1 MFHIVFLFLLLCSL
15 TLTSYVSEAAQMLQN
30 ICPLVIILYCWSVA
44 IRHKYDKLQL
54 RFYFLFSSRNL
65 CTVKRPKF
73 GIVPYVRHPL
83 YELLKNHIFAWAEV
97 SDLVQRGEKL
107 YIFFCTNKKINIWGS
122 PCTIYDLQQLGPCMS
137 KLGNQKCE
145 SVLFFLH
152 EGYIFW
158 GVFRV
163 KKLCIKSAW

>member
-1 MFHIVFLFLLLCSL
+1 MYFCKCVLELNFATINAWKSQIVKIVEP
-15 TLTSYVSEAAQMLQN
+15 Y
-30 ICPLVIILYCWSVA
+30 Y
-44 IRHKYDKLQL
+44 
-54 RFYFLFSSRNL
+54 
-65 CTVKRPKF
+65 TVKRPKF
-73 GIVPYVRHPL
+73 GIGPYVRHPL

-122 PCTIYDLQQLGPCMS
+122 PYTIYDLQQLGPCMS
-137 KLGNQKCE
+137 KLGYEKCE

-163 KKLCIKSAW
+163 KKLCLKSA

>member
-1 MFHIVFLFLLLCSL
+1 MAEVIEYTVTYSKRMITSVRSDCESILLTECKFKEQYS
-15 TLTSYVSEAAQMLQN
+15 
-30 ICPLVIILYCWSVA
+30 
-44 IRHKYDKLQL
+44 
-54 RFYFLFSSRNL
+54 
-65 CTVKRPKF
+65 TVKRPKF
-73 GIVPYVRHPL
+73 GIGPYVRHPL

-107 YIFFCTNKKINIWGS
+107 YKFFCTNKKINIWGS
-122 PCTIYDLQQLGPCMS
+122 PHTIYDLQQLGPCMS
-137 KLGNQKCE
+137 KLGYEKCG

-163 KKLCIKSAW
+163 KKLCLKSA